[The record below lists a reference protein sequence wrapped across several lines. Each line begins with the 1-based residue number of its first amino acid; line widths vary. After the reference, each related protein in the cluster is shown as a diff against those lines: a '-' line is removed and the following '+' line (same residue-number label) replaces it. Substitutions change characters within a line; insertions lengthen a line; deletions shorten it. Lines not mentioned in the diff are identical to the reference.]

1 MSAAAEWRALLQ
13 EFPAR
18 CVTSAALRRRKR
30 WRKKCARLCAA
41 QNGLPPEV
49 RRAVRARKRAAEQ
62 RAARNEKPAAGSW
75 LAQQQRAE
83 AVKQRRAMRK
93 KWGARGK

>member
-1 MSAAAEWRALLQ
+1 MSAAAEWRALLD

-49 RRAVRARKRAAEQ
+49 RRDVWARMLAAAAE
-62 RAARNEKPAAGSW
+62 AAPRITDAAPAPAPAPDPNAFSGHA
-75 LAQQQRAE
+75 LLQGFMQA
-83 AVKQRRAMRK
+83 
-93 KWGARGK
+93 